1 MQGVGVPRVAVAVTR
16 AVGLARAFDLA
27 HHTEI
32 SVLKSGVLFLVFGG
46 YDEFRIHFQGLDFR

>member
-1 MQGVGVPRVAVAVTR
+1 MGVPRVAVAVTR

-27 HHTEI
+27 HHPEI